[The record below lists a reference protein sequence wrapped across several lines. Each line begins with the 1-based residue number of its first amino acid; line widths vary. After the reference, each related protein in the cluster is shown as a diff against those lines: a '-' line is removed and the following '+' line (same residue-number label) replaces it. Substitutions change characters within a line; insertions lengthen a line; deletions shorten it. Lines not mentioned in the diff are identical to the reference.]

1 MNRDEL
7 VAALELRIPRG
18 LAVDLVDSFLTI
30 RRDVASATLGR
41 TAPGKFVETVVQIL
55 QHLATGNHDTRPN
68 VDAFLR
74 DADNKAHGVDDGL
87 RVCAARVGRSMY
99 SLRNKRSIAH
109 KGEVDPNTYDLSF
122 LLAGAQWI
130 LAELLR
136 QMNGISMVEAGRLVD
151 QVQAPVGG
159 MVEDFGK
166 RRLVHGDLT
175 MREEVVVLLHS
186 HYPDTVAVADI
197 VGSLDRRSPGG
208 VRNKLR
214 QLWSEKLLKGT
225 AKTGYRLTRRGLE
238 EAVLTINSHLDP
250 AR

>member
-1 MNRDEL
+1 MDRDEL
-7 VAALELRIPRG
+7 VAALELRIPQG
-18 LAVDLVDSFLTI
+18 LAADLVDSFLII

-55 QHLATGNHDTRPN
+55 QHLATGNHDARPN

-87 RVCAARVGRSMY
+87 RVCAARVARSMY

-136 QMNGISMVEAGRLVD
+136 QMNGISMEEAGRLVE

-175 MREEVVVLLHS
+175 IREEV
-186 HYPDTVAVADI
+186 
-197 VGSLDRRSPGG
+197 RSPG
-208 VRNKLR
+208 
-214 QLWSEKLLKGT
+214 T
-225 AKTGYRLTRRGLE
+225 
-238 EAVLTINSHLDP
+238 
-250 AR
+250 